1 MSRKYKIVVLPGD
14 GIGKEVTDCGKK
26 VLEQIGDCYGH
37 EFLFEYA
44 QIGHEAIE
52 ATGDP
57 LPEESLKKMKAA
69 DAILFGA
76 VGHPKYDN
84 DPTLPVRPEQG
95 LLKMRKELGLYAN
108 LRPIKLFDEL
118 LEASS
123 IKPEI
128 LRGSDILF
136 FRELTGDVYFG
147 ERGRKNN
154 NDTAYDT
161 MIYSRYEVER
171 IAHKAFKAAQTRRKK
186 VTSVDKANVLES
198 SRLWRSVVQDV
209 AKQYPDITV
218 EHMFVDAAAMKL
230 IQNPRSFDVVVTGNL
245 FGDILTDEA
254 SQIAGSMGMLASA
267 SVGDKVG
274 LYEPIH
280 GSAHDITG
288 KGVANPLASI
298 LSAALLLDI
307 SLGLKEEPE
316 NAVNILDPLRG
327 NSRIPETPPDS
338 VERGSPGDRDRIID
352 FATRQFG
359 SAWAWE
365 ASRALENTPPTLFIV
380 RNESGEVAGFSAHE
394 ANNRGLGFFGPMGV
408 APSQRGKGSGRALL
422 LASLS
427 DLRGLGYGEAVISW
441 AANAAFYEGVAGE
454 ARPFPMI
461 RFSVAR

>member
-1 MSRKYKIVVLPGD
+1 MKKRITILPGD
-14 GIGKEVTDCGKK
+14 GIGKEVTTCGKK
-26 VLEQIGDCYGH
+26 VLEQVAECFGH
-37 EFLFEYA
+37 EFVFDYA
-44 QIGHEAIE
+44 LIGHEAIE

-57 LPEESLKKMKAA
+57 LPEETLTKLKKS

-128 LRGSDILF
+128 LKGADILF

-154 NDTAYDT
+154 NETAFDT
-161 MIYSRYEVER
+161 MIYSTYEVER
-171 IAHKAFKAAQTRRKK
+171 IAHKAFKAAQTRKK
-186 VTSVDKANVLES
+186 KITSVDKANVLES
-198 SRLWRSVVQDV
+198 SRLWRSVVQEV
-209 AKQYPDITV
+209 AKQYPDVTV
-218 EHMFVDAAAMKL
+218 EHMFVDSAAMKL
-230 IQNPRSFDVVVTGNL
+230 IQNPRSFDVVLTGNL

-267 SVGDKVG
+267 SVGDTVG

-288 KGVANPLASI
+288 KGIANPLASI

-307 SLGLKEEPE
+307 SFGLQEE
-316 NAVNILDPLRG
+316 
-327 NSRIPETPPDS
+327 S
-338 VERGSPGDRDRIID
+338 
-352 FATRQFG
+352 
-359 SAWAWE
+359 
-365 ASRALENTPPTLFIV
+365 
-380 RNESGEVAGFSAHE
+380 
-394 ANNRGLGFFGPMGV
+394 
-408 APSQRGKGSGRALL
+408 
-422 LASLS
+422 
-427 DLRGLGYGEAVISW
+427 EAVIK
-441 AANAAFYEGVAGE
+441 AVEKTLKEGFRTRDIADANTPHEKILGTEVMGNVVANQ
-454 ARPFPMI
+454 I
-461 RFSVAR
+461 RMMSSIAVGK